1 MILLILTGGEA
12 QLAFRVP
19 LSVSS
24 IEPIDDKRW
33 LLTASSDVREP
44 ELFLKS
50 DLNVKKSSR
59 KEKDAEYVD
68 VLEGIPFWS
77 NGAQLVDHSRERLFT
92 YDETTQQLTPLT
104 RPNFSVNAHTLSDD
118 KERVYVIGSE
128 YTDVTPL
135 YSHLDE
141 INLASQQVTNLIDS
155 TDWDLL
161 LVQEL
166 QGELVV
172 ASGPLA
178 SKKLNQNMKF
188 HKLDRTSKALVPL
201 DDQGATNW

>member
-1 MILLILTGGEA
+1 MVMRLFYLLRVDKRAATRRKPSFYRIPLTGGEA

-24 IEPIDDKRW
+24 IEPIADKRW

-44 ELFLKS
+44 ELFLMS
-50 DLNVKKSSR
+50 DLER
-59 KEKDAEYVD
+59 KEVFKKRKDAEYVD

-128 YTDVTPL
+128 YTDVTP
-135 YSHLDE
+135 Y
-141 INLASQQVTNLIDS
+141 IVTSMRL
-155 TDWDLL
+155 T
-161 LVQEL
+161 
-166 QGELVV
+166 
-172 ASGPLA
+172 
-178 SKKLNQNMKF
+178 
-188 HKLDRTSKALVPL
+188 
-201 DDQGATNW
+201 